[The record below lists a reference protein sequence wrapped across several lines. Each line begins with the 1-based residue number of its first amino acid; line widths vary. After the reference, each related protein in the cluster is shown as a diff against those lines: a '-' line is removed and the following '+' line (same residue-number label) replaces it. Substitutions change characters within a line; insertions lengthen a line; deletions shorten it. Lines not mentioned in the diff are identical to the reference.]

1 MQQSHADLKAMRN
14 GGELIIDNEFIKV
27 NDRIYSTK
35 GDGKLQFRPIS
46 GLGIYYLDRNEYA
59 AFKILKINKGDL
71 DKAMLQLK
79 MQFKQNPEAAKKAI
93 EVYKEIFK

>member
-14 GGELIIDNEFIKV
+14 GEELIIDNEFIKV

-35 GDGKLQFRPIS
+35 GDGKLKFKPIS
-46 GLGIYYLDRNEYA
+46 GPGINRNEYA